1 MSIQSQYPN
10 LKPSLLLDFANTK
23 RLDPR
28 ITFTRTTTARYY
40 DGKTTA
46 KAEENLF
53 QKSEEF
59 NDAYWSKTAITV
71 TANAETAPNGT
82 ATADK
87 LLVTLAG
94 YRSVFRTETVVA
106 NASYTLSV
114 FAKAD
119 VSSTL
124 SLEIRGSSTTP
135 DAEFDLTT
143 GTVSSG
149 SGTIT
154 AVGGGWYR
162 CSITKTSV
170 DASEIFIIGLGNSAL
185 LNDSIFLWGAQLE
198 QRSAVTAYTPTTTQ
212 PITNYIPQLL
222 TAAAGQARFDHN
234 PVTGESLGLLIEE
247 QRSNLLQRSEEFN
260 NAYWDKS
267 ELTVTPN
274 SAVAPD
280 GTLSAD
286 QLVENTGLQFRI
298 VSTGTLSVTFGASTT
313 LSVYAKQNGRNVLLV
328 YFSSG
333 ASAAGATFDLN
344 TGTVL
349 TREANNLAATITS
362 AGNGWYRCSITVSP
376 TSSTVVAAFLMS
388 PTNFPTL
395 NYTGDGYSGI
405 YIWGAQLEAGAFP
418 TSYIKTEGST
428 VTRNADAASM
438 VGANFSSWY
447 RADEGTLYAEAYSPK
462 GGATG
467 SNANHL
473 FNINDPSLGD
483 RIRVFRNTTKTQF
496 AFEVRSGGTVYATI
510 DSGSLADNVLVKIAG
525 CIKTNDFAFSINGG
539 AAGTDT
545 SGLVPA
551 NPTRLEIGTQNQ
563 TSESNWNNTIKKI
576 AYYPARLTNAQL
588 QALTTV

>member
-1 MSIQSQYPN
+1 MSIKNLYPTVQ
-10 LKPSLLLDFANTK
+10 PSLSLDFAK
-23 RLDPR
+23 VKKLDPR
-28 ITFTRTTTARYY
+28 ITFTRTTTGTFW

-59 NDAYWSKTAITV
+59 NDAYWTKPAITV

-154 AVGGGWYR
+154 AAGGGWYR

-198 QRSAVTAYTPTTTQ
+198 QRSSVTAYTPTTTQ

-234 PVTGESLGLLIEE
+234 PITGESLGLLVEE
-247 QRSNLLQRSEEFN
+247 QRTNLVLRSEEFD
-260 NAYWDKS
+260 NASWEKVATS
-267 ELTVTPN
+267 ITANTI
-274 SAVAPD
+274 VAPD
-280 GTLSAD
+280 GTLTGD
-286 QLVENTGLQFRI
+286 KLTENTANSDHFAQQIFSFTSGTVYTASVYVKAAERTIVRFGAANTTTYAAASFFD
-298 VSTGTLSVTFGASTT
+298 VSTGTVVSTS
-313 LSVYAKQNGRNVLLV
+313 LGS
-328 YFSSG
+328 
-333 ASAAGATFDLN
+333 
-344 TGTVL
+344 
-349 TREANNLAATITS
+349 ATITS
-362 AGNGWYRCSITVSP
+362 VGNGWYRLTVTGTAGA
-376 TSSTVVAAFLMS
+376 TSATNVRISLVSTGTTTS
-388 PTNFPTL
+388 
-395 NYTGDGYSGI
+395 YTGDGYSGI
-405 YIWGAQLEAGAFP
+405 YIWGAQLEVGAFP
-418 TSYIKTEGST
+418 TSYIPTVASS
-428 VTRNADAASM
+428 VTRNADAATM
-438 VGANFSSWY
+438 TGVNFSSWY
-447 RADEGTLYAEAYSPK
+447 RADEGSVYCEVVSAPINTIAQRYLTISDGTNSNIIFARRTTSGIPAVAVNASGVTQADISSGSAIT
-462 GGATG
+462 GGASFKSAFAYQVNNIAIST
-467 SNANHL
+467 NA
-473 FNINDPSLGD
+473 
-483 RIRVFRNTTKTQF
+483 
-496 AFEVRSGGTVYATI
+496 ATV
-510 DSGSLADNVLVKIAG
+510 
-525 CIKTNDFAFSINGG
+525 
-539 AAGTDT
+539 GTDT
-545 SGLVPA
+545 SAVTPVVTSMNIGSSEGATQLLNGTIKKLA
-551 NPTRLEIGTQNQ
+551 YYPTRL
-563 TSESNWNNTIKKI
+563 S
-576 AYYPARLTNAQL
+576 NAQL
-588 QALTTV
+588 QALTT